1 MINHIE
7 KLFFTCFL
15 LTPVKRIQEYSL
27 FTRTM
32 YKIDVDDV
40 KFIADH
46 AVECNVQTKTIY
58 TANSIKVDIENSQ
71 MCIMID
77 RVPKQ

>member
-1 MINHIE
+1 
-7 KLFFTCFL
+7 
-15 LTPVKRIQEYSL
+15 
-27 FTRTM
+27 M

-40 KFIADH
+40 QFIADH
-46 AVECNVQTKTIY
+46 AVECNVQTKTVY
-58 TANSIKVDIENSQ
+58 TANSIKVDIDNSQ